1 MKYAKL
7 ANPGVLEQ
15 PVYEP
20 GKPIEYVAREYGLE
34 VEEIAKLASNE
45 NPFGPSPMAVAA
57 GKKALEES
65 QLYPDGGCYHL
76 RQAIAKARGVLSDGV
91 LIGNGSNEIIELLGH
106 AFLRPGTE
114 VVMGAQA
121 FIVYRLVAKLFGAK
135 PVEVPMKE
143 FSHDLAAMRDAVT
156 DRTRL
161 FFVASPN
168 NPTGGANS
176 VDDLV
181 YLAQSLPDHVI
192 FCLDE
197 AYAEYLDEAPDLAKA
212 IHAGRKVFCLRTFSK
227 IYGLG
232 GLRVGYGYGNPEL
245 VQVLQRVRQPFNVN
259 SVAQA
264 AAQAALSDY
273 DFTEMCCRENE
284 RGRKVLCEGLGRLG
298 YETYGGAANFVLT
311 RVGDGLKTFQW
322 LQENGLI
329 VRPLAP
335 YGMPEYVRVTIGR
348 AEENERLLEK
358 MAEFATS

>member
-1 MKYAKL
+1 
-7 ANPGVLEQ
+7 
-15 PVYEP
+15 
-20 GKPIEYVAREYGLE
+20 
-34 VEEIAKLASNE
+34 
-45 NPFGPSPMAVAA
+45 
-57 GKKALEES
+57 
-65 QLYPDGGCYHL
+65 
-76 RQAIAKARGVLSDGV
+76 
-91 LIGNGSNEIIELLGH
+91 
-106 AFLRPGTE
+106 
-114 VVMGAQA
+114 
-121 FIVYRLVAKLFGAK
+121 
-135 PVEVPMKE
+135 MKE

-192 FCLDE
+192 FVSTRLMLNTSTRLGLGESDSRGTE
-197 AYAEYLDEAPDLAKA
+197 
-212 IHAGRKVFCLRTFSK
+212 GFCLRTFSK